1 MKVNVTID
9 CTPAEA
15 RATLGLPDLTE
26 LHEAYLARMKS
37 VVEQGVTPELASD
50 IVRSWTSMGG
60 AGMAMIQQMLGSL
73 ASGGKSGGSGTK

>member
-1 MKVNVTID
+1 MKVNITID

-15 RATLGLPDLTE
+15 RATLGLPDLTM
-26 LHEAYLARMKS
+26 LHDAYLGRMKT

-60 AGMAMIQQMLGSL
+60 AGMGMMQQMLSAIAG
-73 ASGGKSGGSGTK
+73 GGKPGGTG